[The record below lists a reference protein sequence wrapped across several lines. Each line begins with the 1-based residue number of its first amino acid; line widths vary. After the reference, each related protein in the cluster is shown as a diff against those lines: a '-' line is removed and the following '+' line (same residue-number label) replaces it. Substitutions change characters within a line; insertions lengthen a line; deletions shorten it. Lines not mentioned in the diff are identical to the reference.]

1 MTNYLKS
8 NPINVPFYIAL
19 RYLRSTRK
27 KSIVT
32 LISRISIVGVA
43 VITAALVIILSA
55 FNGMEKMIQNI
66 YSEFDSDITITAE
79 KGKTFHESE
88 VNWKKLSKVDGINSF
103 SRGIEEI
110 VVLRHEKKW
119 VNATLVGVEK
129 NFLDAIKIS
138 KQGENGEF
146 NHLIIGEGILF
157 DESKGQSL
165 GLIGGG
171 LMQKLNLII
180 GNPNERESVLIYAP
194 KRNAKLRPGKTP
206 FYTDRMFLAGAINY
220 NREIN
225 DEKVIWP
232 LENVR
237 NLLRYEHELTHIFV
251 DVDSE
256 LGISN
261 DVVKD
266 DLKKALGAN
275 FKIKTNYEKNELIY
289 QTSKSER
296 LVVIVILIFIF
307 ILASFNLIASLTMMF
322 LEKKENMMT
331 LKSIGLTEKN
341 IFKIFLFEGLLISGS
356 GMFFGLLIGYLIC
369 YVQLIFEV
377 IVIPGPNLAFPIFF
391 SWNDFLLILCSL
403 SILNFAFSYFPV
415 RLLIRNTGK

>member
-1 MTNYLKS
+1 
-8 NPINVPFYIAL
+8 
-19 RYLRSTRK
+19 
-27 KSIVT
+27 
-32 LISRISIVGVA
+32 
-43 VITAALVIILSA
+43 
-55 FNGMEKMIQNI
+55 MEKMIQNI

-79 KGKTFHESE
+79 KSKTFLESE
-88 VNWKKLSKVDGINSF
+88 VNWKKLSKVDGIKSF

-119 VNATLVGVEK
+119 VNATIVGVEK

-146 NHLIIGEGILF
+146 SHLIIGEGILF

-194 KRNAKLRPGKTP
+194 KRNAKLRPGNTP

-251 DVDSE
+251 DVDSD

-261 DVVKD
+261 DVVKE

-322 LEKKENMMT
+322 LEKKENMLT

-341 IFKIFLFEGLLISGS
+341 IFKIFLYEGLLISGS

-377 IVIPGPNLAFPIFF
+377 IIIPGPNLAFPISF